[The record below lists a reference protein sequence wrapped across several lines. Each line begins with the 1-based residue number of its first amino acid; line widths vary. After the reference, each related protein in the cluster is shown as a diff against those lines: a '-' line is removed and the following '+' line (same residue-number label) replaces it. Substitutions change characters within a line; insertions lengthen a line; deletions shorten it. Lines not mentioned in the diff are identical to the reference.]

1 MACSLDTALW
11 GLLLT
16 LINLCWVTGLQQ
28 NNNIYKGENV
38 LLGLAWRVR
47 PVKLDVDMEEVYS
60 QLFLPLKVEKITLQ
74 KAKPSLFSG

>member
-1 MACSLDTALW
+1 M
-11 GLLLT
+11 
-16 LINLCWVTGLQQ
+16 
-28 NNNIYKGENV
+28 
-38 LLGLAWRVR
+38 LGLAWRVR